1 VLYPGDAAPLLMF
14 FYGTLKRGERN
25 HERYCAGALRTE
37 GAAVRGD
44 LYDLP
49 VFEYPALVVPKHS
62 IYAFGTADYAGDV
75 EQQRRLGRG
84 PVQPPEGARTFGE
97 VFAFDD
103 PGSRLPAIDSLE
115 GFDPADASSQYR
127 RALLPVE
134 TEEGLV
140 TLAWAYVVRKSSGV
154 YVPEGVWP
162 P

>member
-1 VLYPGDAAPLLMF
+1 VLYPDDAEPLLMF

-25 HERYCAGALRTE
+25 HERYCGGALRIE
-37 GAAVRGD
+37 RAAVRGD

-49 VFEYPALVVPKHS
+49 VFGYPALVVPEDY
-62 IYAFGTADYAGDV
+62 IYVFGTTDYAGDV
-75 EQQRRLGRG
+75 EEQRRLGRG
-84 PVQPPEGARTFGE
+84 HVQTPEGAHAFGE

-103 PGSRLPAIDSLE
+103 PESRLPAIDALE
-115 GFDPADASSQYR
+115 GFDPADESSQYR

-134 TEEGLV
+134 TAEGLV

>member
-1 VLYPGDAAPLLMF
+1 MIDPDNAAPLLMF

-25 HERYCAGALRTE
+25 HERYCDGALRIE
-37 GAAVRGD
+37 RAAVRGE

-49 VFEYPALVVPKHS
+49 VFGYPALVVPEDS
-62 IYAFGTADYAGDV
+62 IYVFGTADYAADV
-75 EQQRRLGRG
+75 EEQRRLGRG
-84 PVQPPEGARTFGE
+84 PVQPPGGTRAFGE

-103 PGSRLPAIDSLE
+103 PESRLPAIDGLE
-115 GFDPADASSQYR
+115 GFDPTVESSQYR

-134 TEEGLV
+134 TGAGLV

>member
-1 VLYPGDAAPLLMF
+1 MF

-25 HERYCAGALRTE
+25 HERYCGGASRIE
-37 GAAVRGD
+37 RAAVRGD

-49 VFEYPALVVPKHS
+49 VFGYPALVVPEDS

-75 EQQRRLGRG
+75 EEQGRLGRE
-84 PVQPPEGARTFGE
+84 PVPPPAGTRAFGE

-103 PGSRLPAIDSLE
+103 PESRLPAIDSLE

-134 TEEGLV
+134 TREGFV
-140 TLAWAYVVRKSSGV
+140 TLAWAYVVRESSGV